1 MRAVCRGDS
10 LSLVAYRAGLGAI
23 CSSAASQNVM
33 LRQPGGDHCARRRAD
48 SMRRRTLSRRVLGA
62 STKLA
67 CTILVGLGMGASVS
81 LAQAEEPSAA
91 ALRFYTE
98 YMGMG
103 VALKPLGERWF
114 TTRFLAVMDGFD
126 MGSNAV
132 LQTPTEG
139 NPILP
144 WKNWDVAWRNKLKAE
159 VLQTSADRALVVVT
173 FATDE
178 NGHPIARLVHLEK
191 VREAWRVDDVSDP
204 PH

>member
-1 MRAVCRGDS
+1 VKRGS
-10 LSLVAYRAGLGAI
+10 LFSRVFSGA
-23 CSSAASQNVM
+23 
-33 LRQPGGDHCARRRAD
+33 L
-48 SMRRRTLSRRVLGA
+48 
-62 STKLA
+62 KLA
-67 CTILVGLGMGASVS
+67 CTFFLALVMRTSVS

-91 ALRFYTE
+91 AVRFYEE

-126 MGSNAV
+126 MGSSAV

-144 WKNWDVAWRNKLKAE
+144 WKNWDVSWRNKLKAE
-159 VLQTSADRALVVVT
+159 VLQTSPDRALVVVT

-178 NGHPIARLVHLEK
+178 NGRPIARLVHLER
-191 VREAWRVDDVSDP
+191 VRDSWRVDDVTDP
-204 PH
+204 PR